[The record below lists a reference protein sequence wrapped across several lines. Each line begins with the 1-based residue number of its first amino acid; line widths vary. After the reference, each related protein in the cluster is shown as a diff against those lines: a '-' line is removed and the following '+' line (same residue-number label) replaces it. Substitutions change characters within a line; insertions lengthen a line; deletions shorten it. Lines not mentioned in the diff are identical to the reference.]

1 MVSYNEFKYNIACPT
16 LGTSTI
22 EFDCVDAT
30 LATNGQFNNN
40 DESIFNSF
48 GNDVTSFN
56 NYKNNIDAYN
66 LILPDVYWTRIYNS
80 ISINVY

>member
-16 LGTSTI
+16 LGTSAI

-56 NYKNNIDAYN
+56 N
-66 LILPDVYWTRIYNS
+66 
-80 ISINVY
+80 